1 MKDFRVGAFALIF
14 DDRDRVFLCLRED
27 LDIWNLPSGGTE
39 QGEPP
44 WTTVVREVRE
54 ETGLDVRVERLSGVY
69 WRPEQT
75 EVNFAFV
82 CRVVGGALVRT
93 WEAVETGYFPPDEI
107 PERTVAR
114 HVDRVRDAL
123 EHPDETVMKTQFG
136 VSWWESVEQGGG

>member
-1 MKDFRVGAFALIF
+1 M
-14 DDRDRVFLCLRED
+14 
-27 LDIWNLPSGGTE
+27 
-39 QGEPP
+39 
-44 WTTVVREVRE
+44 REVRE
-54 ETGLDVRVERLSGVY
+54 ETGLDVWVERLSGVY

-93 WEAVETGYFPPDEI
+93 WEAAETGYFALDGM
-107 PERTVAR
+107 PEWTVAR